1 MNCSGRSIRLPV
13 RLKYCGNR
21 SASDLRKSLQSK
33 ADYIGL
39 IFAES
44 KRKVE
49 VEEVKQW
56 LQTIEHGKKQLVG
69 VFVNAPTELV
79 ANIASQLPLA
89 VIQCH
94 GHETAAH
101 VAAIKEATGLAV
113 WKAIHHDEDAVRKMQ
128 QYAGVADGYV
138 VDSRVSGAWG
148 GTGVAFDWCNVPLY
162 LEEAARQAVPCFIAG
177 GITPENVERLLA
189 YRPYGI
195 DISSGIEENEE
206 KSVEKMKEIEKK
218 VANYV

>member
-1 MNCSGRSIRLPV
+1 LNPLPV
-13 RLKYCGNR
+13 LKYCGNR
-21 SASDLRKSLQSK
+21 TASDLQKSVRSR
-33 ADYIGL
+33 ANYVGL

-49 VEEVKQW
+49 VEMVKQW
-56 LQTIEHGKKQLVG
+56 LQYISLGGKQLVG
-69 VFVNAPTELV
+69 VFVNAPIDQITH
-79 ANIASQLPLA
+79 AASQLPLA

-94 GHETAAH
+94 GHETVEHIAK
-101 VAAIKEATGLAV
+101 IKEVTDLSV
-113 WKAIHHDEDAVRKMQ
+113 WKAIHHDEKALAKMK

-138 VDSRVSGAWG
+138 VDSRVNGAWG
-148 GTGVAFDWCNVPLY
+148 GTGMTFDWKNVPFY

-177 GITPENVERLLA
+177 GITPENIEKLLS

-195 DISSGIEENEE
+195 DISSGIEENGE
-206 KSVEKMKEIEKK
+206 KSIKKMKEIEEK

>member
-1 MNCSGRSIRLPV
+1 LIRLPV

-21 SASDLRKSLQSK
+21 TASDLQKGIRSNANYL
-33 ADYIGL
+33 GL

-49 VEEVKQW
+49 VDMVKQW
-56 LQTIEHGKKQLVG
+56 LQSISLGDKQLVG
-69 VFVNAPTELV
+69 VFVNAPIDKIIHAT
-79 ANIASQLPLA
+79 SQLPLA

-94 GHETAAH
+94 GREAVEQIAK
-101 VAAIKEATGLAV
+101 IKEVTGLPV
-113 WKAIHHDEDAVRKMQ
+113 WKAIHHGENALVAMK

-138 VDSRVSGAWG
+138 VDSRVNGAWG
-148 GTGVAFDWCNVPLY
+148 GTGISFDWKNVPLY

-177 GITPENVERLLA
+177 GITPENIEKLLP

-195 DISSGIEENEE
+195 DISSGIEENGE
-206 KSVEKMKEIEKK
+206 KSVQKMKEIEKK